1 MIGCANLKAL
11 VENDKLLVCD
21 ADTIMELSSFSS
33 VKKSFAA
40 EEGSNDDLAM
50 TLVHF
55 GWLTSQ
61 RVFKE
66 TINNDIRQVLQ
77 NEQMNLM
84 DIEHVPFGFIDDG
97 LNDTVEKDANGD
109 LWQSGREQMNP
120 FDDLNYNWLARL

>member
-1 MIGCANLKAL
+1 
-11 VENDKLLVCD
+11 
-21 ADTIMELSSFSS
+21 
-33 VKKSFAA
+33 
-40 EEGSNDDLAM
+40 M

-84 DIEHVPFGFIDDG
+84 DTDFVPFGFIDDG
-97 LNDTVEKDANGD
+97 LNDTVEKDADGD
-109 LWQSGREQMNP
+109 LWQRDREKMNP
-120 FDDLNYNWLARL
+120 FDDLNYNWLSRL